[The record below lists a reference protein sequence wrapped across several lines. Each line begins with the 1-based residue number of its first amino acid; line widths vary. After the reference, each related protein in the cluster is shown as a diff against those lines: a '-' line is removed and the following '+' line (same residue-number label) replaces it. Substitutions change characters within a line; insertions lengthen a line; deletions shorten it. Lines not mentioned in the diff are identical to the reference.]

1 MTTRLQRYTAS
12 TRRARTWRVRL
23 GKWKRFTQSK
33 TGGTMSIEIEVGFE
47 NATKMPRTLEE
58 LSLEETPKGLA
69 NPKVRRLLIGGGAV
83 ALAAIAGLVVYFHN
97 RETTDDAQGDGH
109 ITPTASKVYVRVQ
122 TE

>member
-12 TRRARTWRVRL
+12 TRRARTWHVRL

-33 TGGTMSIEIEVGFE
+33 TGGAMSIEIELGFE

-69 NPKVRRLLIGGGAV
+69 NPKGRRLLIGGGAV
-83 ALAAIAGLVVYFHN
+83 GLAATAGQAVYFRTPERTN
-97 RETTDDAQGDGH
+97 DARGD
-109 ITPTASKVYVRVQ
+109 
-122 TE
+122 

>member
-69 NPKVRRLLIGGGAV
+69 NPKVRRLLIGGGPV
-83 ALAAIAGLVVYFHN
+83 ALPAIASPTLYFP
-97 RETTDDAQGDGH
+97 
-109 ITPTASKVYVRVQ
+109 TPTPAHTPHV
-122 TE
+122 T